1 MDKLEQTLM
10 ELGINSKDIPKAS
23 NFKIEAGTLK
33 DADTMQL
40 DTGTTLRVPGINA
53 RESGKL
59 KEDGFVPPQLGAD
72 TQTGLVRDIIN
83 QEGFTNPVLGT
94 DKDVYN
100 RNLGELTDANGRRLS
115 NRLLESGYVDP
126 STSVTS
132 DQLNSMYLGRLDRAK
147 RQAEGTQT
155 IADKLLT
162 DLNVERNQG
171 GVMAKRFT
179 TTAKEFGAA
188 VGEGTSSDYFAGP
201 AIIRPGEDRYGKAT
215 SNWDT
220 GLDIGMANTKQG
232 FFGAIDMLGTK
243 TGISY
248 LEELGK
254 RNIKQQE
261 SILRDLPYLKSPEAF
276 DDKGNWKLDSFSKVI
291 DYSVGTAAASAPQ
304 MVTSIVATMASPM
317 TGGASMSV
325 PVATYTGQV
334 WNAQK
339 EKNATAAIMSGVTQ
353 AALDKLGLSGIASGA
368 ALKITD
374 KATQAM
380 VVKELMGRGVT
391 AEAAEKMIIRST
403 QEAIKDVSDA
413 MRSVAMKQ
421 NLGPAA
427 IAGAIA
433 KGSASEGITEG
444 LQEIAGYLGETVAIP
459 ESKEDWNKLQN
470 RTMNAMAGGAIL
482 GGGLSGAGRTV
493 ATLANSSSPTRE
505 GTDLQFREQYKE
517 RFGTTNI
524 PTVSEVIIKAE
535 KNISSTSDTPS
546 LEKLAE
552 LETSKRAIEG
562 VVSKTGSFMKDKGLS
577 SLFGKWS
584 TVIMKGKDYSGE
596 ALAALSTLLGSTR
609 AINGMSIDETQD
621 ILEANIFKNFG
632 NKEEMQSAF
641 GGMTTSKASTILAKP
656 TVVSVIDRL
665 VRQRR
670 LTGSFDRLD
679 IDADLGQD
687 IVHKEGILLYAAK
700 IDNLINDYNRATG
713 SDLSVASFI
722 ANRPLDKTL
731 VSKNFN
737 QFTRDIQ
744 DAFGISQA
752 EASMMAQSVLN
763 NGDVNSVEDSID
775 EWLNPD
781 ANRIKGKAE
790 VEKAINNPE
799 IKAKFA
805 QYMSQ
810 DLLDNAY
817 TLAAKGSAVATN
829 KQFIGKDGSKLA
841 TLLQDSLNKGEITE
855 QEASFMAREIKD
867 FLDMRA
873 GKYNPITNEYARG
886 ALNLVNFLSTVTSLP
901 LAAVS
906 STVEFAQVYRNLNS
920 PQSIKATRILL
931 NTFGKEFGSLFK
943 ELGESFGMKNST
955 ASKHRRELSE
965 AGFLREGGIGTRN
978 DILSGYFQK
987 WTEGFFKVTGLTS
1000 ITAITRHAKLSIAAD
1015 AINHWVDVAQGKG
1028 TFTPQ
1033 QIQDAKEHLIRIG
1046 VDLDFMTS
1054 IDKDTPQNEQRVLAN
1069 LQAGAYNFVNEA
1081 VVVPSQLNRPK
1092 FYSDPYL
1099 RLFTQFQG
1107 YTSTFTATTLPRL
1120 LGDLGK
1126 KGSDDQRNAAATIAM
1141 MFALS
1146 MLALYI
1152 KDMIKYNEHPPKWLK
1167 EDKEFQR
1174 LIGQVGLLGTG
1185 QRVWDSVSPMF
1196 GGDKKANSV
1205 LGQVYNQLSDQSP
1218 QLAFINKL
1226 NEVLSAPEEKRI
1238 EKGARLLPIVGTSPA
1253 LAKYLQ
1259 KELGE

>member
-33 DADTMQL
+33 DADTLQL
-40 DTGTTLRVPGINA
+40 DTGTNVRVPGINA

-59 KEDGFVPPQLGAD
+59 TEEGFVAPQLGAD

-83 QEGFTNPVLGT
+83 KEGFMNPALGK
-94 DKDVYN
+94 DKDVYD
-100 RNLGELTDANGRRLS
+100 RNLGELTDAKGRRLS

-126 STSVTS
+126 STSVTN

-147 RQAEGTQT
+147 RQSEGTQT
-155 IADKLLT
+155 LADKLLT

-179 TTAKEFGAA
+179 NTAKEFGAA
-188 VGEGTSSDYFAGP
+188 VGEGTSSDYFTNP
-201 AIIRPGEDRYGKAT
+201 SVIRPDEDRYGKAR
-215 SNWDT
+215 SNWST
-220 GLDIGMANTKQG
+220 GIDIGIANTKQG
-232 FFGAIDMLGTK
+232 FFGAIDLLGTK
-243 TGISY
+243 TGIGY

-254 RNIKQQE
+254 ANVKQQE
-261 SILRDLPYLKSPEAF
+261 SILRDLPYLKNAEAF
-276 DDKGNWKLDSFSKVI
+276 DAKGNWKLDTFSKVV
-291 DYSVGTAAASAPQ
+291 DYSVGTAASSAPQ
-304 MVTSIVATMASPM
+304 MVTSIVATMAAPM

-325 PVATYTGQV
+325 PAAIYTGQV

-353 AALDKLGLSGIASGA
+353 AALDKLGLSGVASGA

-380 VVKELMGRGVT
+380 VVKELMGRGIT

-403 QEAIKDVSDA
+403 QEAVKDVSDA

-427 IAGAIA
+427 IAGAFG
-433 KGSASEGITEG
+433 KGAMSEGVTEG
-444 LQEIAGYLGETVAIP
+444 LQEIAGYLGEEVSLP
-459 ESKEDWNKLQN
+459 SSKEDWNKLQN

-482 GGGLSGAGRTV
+482 GGGLAGAGRTV
-493 ATLANSSSPTRE
+493 ATLANFSGPTRE
-505 GTDLQFREQYKE
+505 GSDLQFREQYKE

-524 PTVSEVIIKAE
+524 PTVSELINKAE
-535 KNISSTSDTPS
+535 QSISSTSDIPD
-546 LEKLAE
+546 LDKLAE
-552 LETSKRAIEG
+552 METSKRAIEG

-584 TVIMKGKDYSGE
+584 TVIMKGKDYAGE
-596 ALAALSTLLGSTR
+596 GLAALSTLLGSTR
-609 AINGMSIDETQD
+609 AVNGLSIDETQHL
-621 ILEANIFKNFG
+621 LESNIFKNFG
-632 NKEEMQSAF
+632 NKEELQSAF
-641 GGMTTSKASTILAKP
+641 GGVTTLKASAILSKP
-656 TVVSVIDRL
+656 NVVDVISRL
-665 VRQRR
+665 VRQRA
-670 LTGSFDRLD
+670 LTGSFGNID

-687 IVHKEGILLYAAK
+687 VLHKEGIMLYASK
-700 IDNLINDYNRATG
+700 IDNLVNDYNRATG
-713 SDLSVASFI
+713 SSLSVESFLAS
-722 ANRPLDKTL
+722 RPLDKTL
-731 VSKNFN
+731 VSRNFN
-737 QFTRDIQ
+737 QFAKDIQ
-744 DAFGISQA
+744 DAFKLSQS
-752 EASMMAQSVLN
+752 EANIMAQSILN
-763 NGDVNSVEDSID
+763 NSDVNSIEDSID
-775 EWLNPD
+775 DWLNPD

-790 VEKAINNPE
+790 VEKAINTPE
-799 IKAKFA
+799 LRAKFA
-805 QYMSQ
+805 PYMSQ

-817 TLAAKGSAVATN
+817 SLAARGAAVSTN
-829 KQFIGKDGSKLA
+829 KQFIGKNGSKLA
-841 TLLQDSLNKGEITE
+841 ALLQDSLNKGEITE

-906 STVEFAQVYRNLNS
+906 STVEFAQVYRNLNA
-920 PQSIKATRILL
+920 PQSVKATRILL
-931 NTFGKEFGSLFK
+931 NTFGKEFGALFK
-943 ELGESFGMKNST
+943 ELGESFGMKNPT

-965 AGFLREGGIGTRN
+965 AGFLREGGIGNRN
-978 DILSGYFQK
+978 DILTGYFQK
-987 WTEGFFKVTGLTS
+987 YNEGFFKMTGLTS

-1015 AINHWVDVAQGKG
+1015 AINHWVDVAQGNG

-1046 VDLDFMTS
+1046 VDLDFMLS
-1054 IDKDTPQNEQRVLAN
+1054 IDRDTPQNEQRVLAN
-1069 LQAGAYNFVNEA
+1069 LQAGSYNFVNEA

-1099 RLFTQFQG
+1099 KLFTQFQG

-1126 KGSDDQRNAAATIAM
+1126 RGSDDQRNAAATIAM

-1174 LIGQVGLLGTG
+1174 LISQVGLLGTG
-1185 QRVWDSVSPMF
+1185 QRIWDTISPAV

-1205 LGQVYNQLSDQSP
+1205 LGQVYNQVSDQSP
-1218 QLAFINKL
+1218 QLAFINKI
-1226 NEVLSAPEEKRI
+1226 NEALSAPEERRI